1 MHRDEEDLQLLAE
14 LAGVLDQTVAAA
26 GLSSGTYL
34 VLREVADAQGV
45 LGIMAVAGRLHSD
58 PNEVADLIGRL
69 VQLGLI
75 RASATGV
82 AATDQGRAKAQ
93 EIETDANEAIRE
105 YVLDRPHTATVYGLV
120 ASMQS
125 GRFTVNDLI
134 DFLQES
140 ADEPEGE
147 S

>member
-1 MHRDEEDLQLLAE
+1 MHRDEDDLQLLAE
-14 LAGVLDQTVAAA
+14 LAGVLDQTVTAA

-34 VLREVADAQGV
+34 VLREVAGAQGV

-69 VQLGLI
+69 VQLGFI

-82 AATDQGRAKAQ
+82 AATQSGRATAQ
-93 EIETDANEAIRE
+93 AIEVDANEAIRE

-140 ADEPEGE
+140 ADEPDGE